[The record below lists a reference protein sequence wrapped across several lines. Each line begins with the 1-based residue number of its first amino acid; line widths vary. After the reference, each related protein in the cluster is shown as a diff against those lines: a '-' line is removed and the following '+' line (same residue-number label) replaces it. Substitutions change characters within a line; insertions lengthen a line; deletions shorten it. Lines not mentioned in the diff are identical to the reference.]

1 MGLKEVLNT
10 NIKHES
16 KSLESKRQDAL
27 ATLERTGFP
36 TKSHEEWR
44 FTNVSTIV
52 NTSFSLVEEPKLNK
66 RAIEKLDEYKFDANI
81 VVIYNGT
88 YAKELSKIQDKNE
101 KIFIGSF
108 ADAMAAG
115 HEKIF
120 EEHFGKYAND
130 KTDGFTALNTSMING
145 GLFVYVPT
153 NAEIEK
159 PVVIINFIEESDKD
173 VFANHRNLI
182 VVESGGKADVIE
194 VYYANGKR
202 SSFSNT
208 VTEIYLEENSE
219 LHHNK
224 VQNEGVEAY
233 HIGTTQVEQRN
244 YSRFYSTVIS
254 WGGSLLRNN
263 LNSVLNGEGID
274 CYFRGFYLARGKQLI
289 DNHTLADH
297 AKPNSHSN
305 ELYKG
310 LLEDESTGVFN
321 GKIMVR
327 QDAQKTNAYQTNTNI
342 LLSNEATINSKPQ
355 LEIFADDVKCSH
367 GATTGQINP
376 DEVFYLRSRG
386 ISEAE
391 AKKLLLSAFA
401 HEIIDEVANE
411 EFKKLLIKK
420 LDKKLG

>member
-1 MGLKEVLNT
+1 MGLKDLLNT
-10 NIKHES
+10 SVKHSS
-16 KSLESKRQDAL
+16 KVLENKRKEALDAF
-27 ATLERTGFP
+27 EQMGFP

-44 FTNVSTIV
+44 FTNVSTIINKPFTLDNKTKV
-52 NTSFSLVEEPKLNK
+52 NKSAV
-66 RAIEKLDEYKFDANI
+66 EKLDEYKFDANI
-81 VVIYNGT
+81 VVVYNGL
-88 YAKELSKIQDKNE
+88 YSKELSKIQEKND

-108 ADAMAAG
+108 AEASESG
-115 HEKIF
+115 QEKVF
-120 EEHFGKYAND
+120 EKHFGKYAND
-130 KTDGFTALNTSMING
+130 KADGFTALNTSMING
-145 GLFVYVPT
+145 GLLVYVPK
-153 NAEIEK
+153 NAVIVK
-159 PVVIINFIEESDKD
+159 PLVIINFIEESDKD
-173 VFANHRNLI
+173 IFANHRNLI
-182 VVESGGKADVIE
+182 VVENGGKADVSE
-194 VYYANGKR
+194 VFYANSKQ

-208 VTEIYLEENSE
+208 VTEIFLGENAE

-224 VQNEGVEAY
+224 VQNEGAEAY

-244 YSRFYSTVIS
+244 HSRFYSTVVS

-263 LNSVLNGEGID
+263 LNSVINGEGVD
-274 CYFRGFYLARGKQLI
+274 CYFRGFYLVKGKQLI

-310 LLEDESTGVFN
+310 LLDEEGTGVFN

-391 AKKLLLSAFA
+391 AKKLLLSAYA
-401 HEIIDEVANE
+401 HEIIDEVANDE
-411 EFKKLLIKK
+411 LKKLLIKR
-420 LDKKLG
+420 LEKKLG

>member
-1 MGLKEVLNT
+1 MGLKEVLNA

-16 KSLESKRQDAL
+16 KSLENKRQDAL
-27 ATLERTGFP
+27 ETLERTGFP
-36 TKSHEEWR
+36 TKSHEDWR

-52 NTSFSLVEEPKLNK
+52 NTSFSLVEELNVNK
-66 RAIEKLDEYKFDANI
+66 RSIEKLDEYKFDANI

-101 KIFIGSF
+101 KTFIGSF

-130 KTDGFTALNTSMING
+130 KTDGFTALNTSMINS
-145 GLFVYVPT
+145 GLFVYVSK

-173 VFANHRNLI
+173 VFTNHRNLI
-182 VVESGGKADVIE
+182 VIENGGKADVSE
-194 VYYANGKR
+194 VFYANGKR

-274 CYFRGFYLARGKQLI
+274 CYFRGLYLVRGKQLI

-310 LLEDESTGVFN
+310 LLEDEGTGVFN

-386 ISEAE
+386 ISEGE

-401 HEIIDEVANE
+401 HEIIDEVTNE
-411 EFKKLLIKK
+411 ELKKLLIKK